1 MRMMKFENP
10 DFSGPVV
17 TTFRL
22 GTQLAETLQPGD
34 HIQLMQPDGSSW
46 EGYPVYVVTGIVARP
61 FNEFPRSVFAAH
73 HQYGKM
79 RSAPALVALLM
90 QRFYPEEFGLSSIVT
105 CVWLKK
111 DPATYPPQIETEED
125 IEGILSSC
133 LDLPKEARC

>member
-111 DPATYPPQIETEED
+111 DLHTPLLKETVADAERYLDNCIRLAEEV
-125 IEGILSSC
+125 EG
-133 LDLPKEARC
+133 